1 MYRFQ
6 GRGIVVTASGQI
18 SGQAIGA
25 YVTVYILRKVLKCDL
40 PIEVFFVGPRE
51 TFSGKLQAKLRELG
65 NVKVCVYTCRYTC
78 TYTYLYIIY
87 IIHIYT
93 YIHM

>member
-65 NVKVCVYTCRYTC
+65 NVKVCIDA
-78 TYTYLYIIY
+78 YI
-87 IIHIYT
+87 
-93 YIHM
+93 YIHMYTYQYSYIYIYSPLPPL

>member
-1 MYRFQ
+1 
-6 GRGIVVTASGQI
+6 VVTASGQI

-65 NVKVCVYTCRYTC
+65 NVKVCTYVCVY
-78 TYTYLYIIY
+78 LLI
-87 IIHIYT
+87 
-93 YIHM
+93 

>member
-1 MYRFQ
+1 M
-6 GRGIVVTASGQI
+6 VTASGQI

-40 PIEVFFVGPRE
+40 PVEVFFVGPRE

-65 NVKVCVYTCRYTC
+65 NVKVSFTRPGSVPRSASVQPASYP
-78 TYTYLYIIY
+78 L
-87 IIHIYT
+87 
-93 YIHM
+93 

>member
-1 MYRFQ
+1 VLILSNGCTFNRFQ

-65 NVKVCVYTCRYTC
+65 NVKVCTYVCVY
-78 TYTYLYIIY
+78 IY
-87 IIHIYT
+87 YFTHVRI
-93 YIHM
+93 